1 MSAEEARGEL
11 EDQSPSE
18 REVSKRE
25 RGASGPDRMAAW
37 LAGAGMGVAPS
48 GLAEERT

>member
-1 MSAEEARGEL
+1 MSAERTPGEL

-18 REVSKRE
+18 REVSKCE
-25 RGASGPDRMAAW
+25 RGASRPDRLAAR
-37 LAGAGMGVAPS
+37 LGGAGVGVAPS

>member
-1 MSAEEARGEL
+1 MSAERAPGEL

-18 REVSKRE
+18 REGSKRE
-25 RGASGPDRMAAW
+25 RGGSGPGRMAAR
-37 LAGAGMGVAPS
+37 LAGEGMGITPS